1 MQPFFKLEMH
11 PYFKKVKF
19 FVRRYDTKVLQILY
33 IMWIQVTN

>member
-33 IMWIQVTN
+33 FIM